1 MCCTAKEKLIFSYWQ
16 TFLLPFRWFNY
27 LAEILLIFGRNKL
40 CPLFVDFTI
49 GHNPFQPLAWRTKR
63 GRKQSVERD
72 FGKSASCHISV
83 YRPYFL
89 RYGFQQDNFQ
99 YFSLLVFSFLG
110 SGRKSRIVCR
120 WRSRSYSGG
129 DKSLTRLPPTPP
141 TRLTKPKEKY
151 TPACQSKSERQTSYL
166 SFSVVVFYR
175 WLLHARFINTY
186 LHLSD
191 CVACNQIFYFSSESV
206 SFPFTSIS
214 MRSSPYRI
222 RWSFPFRRK
231 GNSGILRCCKVG
243 AFGFGE
249 NLHTYAPLRFA
260 SGSIFPQKPCI
271 RSSLPL
277 WGTWNENDR
286 CDRKTH

>member
-1 MCCTAKEKLIFSYWQ
+1 M
-16 TFLLPFRWFNY
+16 
-27 LAEILLIFGRNKL
+27 
-40 CPLFVDFTI
+40 
-49 GHNPFQPLAWRTKR
+49 
-63 GRKQSVERD
+63 
-72 FGKSASCHISV
+72 

-129 DKSLTRLPPTPP
+129 DKSLTRLSPTPP
-141 TRLTKPKEKY
+141 TYLTKLKEKY
-151 TPACQSKSERQTSYL
+151 TPAHRSKPERQTSYL
-166 SFSVVVFYR
+166 SSSVFVFYR

-214 MRSSPYRI
+214 MRSSLYRI

-231 GNSGILRCCKVG
+231 GNSGDATLLQGWC
-243 AFGFGE
+243 
-249 NLHTYAPLRFA
+249 LRFWRKSPRLRSTVFC
-260 SGSIFPQKPCI
+260 SG
-271 RSSLPL
+271 
-277 WGTWNENDR
+277 
-286 CDRKTH
+286 